1 MKPADRS
8 APAALQAGAADS
20 APAPTAKAPPLP
32 TAEERLRML
41 EQVKDDAV
49 ALERRKRFFQMLD
62 SGDPE
67 ALERWKGIVQRRQ
80 GGGQGGGER
89 PAQ

>member
-1 MKPADRS
+1 
-8 APAALQAGAADS
+8 
-20 APAPTAKAPPLP
+20 
-32 TAEERLRML
+32 ML
-41 EQVKDDAV
+41 EQVKDDPV

-67 ALERWKGIVQRRQ
+67 ALERWKDIVQRRQ
-80 GGGQGGGER
+80 GGGQDGGGR

>member
-1 MKPADRS
+1 
-8 APAALQAGAADS
+8 
-20 APAPTAKAPPLP
+20 
-32 TAEERLRML
+32 ML
-41 EQVKDDAV
+41 EQVKDDPEG
-49 ALERRKRFFQMLD
+49 LLRRKRFFELLD
-62 SGDPE
+62 SGDPG